1 MIQESYF
8 PSLIEFHVQGNTLR
22 VRIFHVES
30 EFLASLTCQQT
41 LPAAIGNMGSL
52 QFLDCKCNQLQCLP
66 PEIGRLTAL
75 QRLDVSANRFV
86 HI

>member
-1 MIQESYF
+1 
-8 PSLIEFHVQGNTLR
+8 
-22 VRIFHVES
+22 
-30 EFLASLTCQQT
+30 
-41 LPAAIGNMGSL
+41 MGSL